1 MTGFSVLPTDESNVD
16 IDLINLIAD
25 KGFKFFLE
33 YYDKTSDD
41 FKS

>member
-25 KGFKFFLE
+25 SIF
-33 YYDKTSDD
+33 SDLKNMNEI
-41 FKS
+41 FI